1 MGVTLTERLA
11 DLASAL
17 LVLSWGL
24 GGKEWSAVWVGL
36 LPLTAGSWLLT
47 HPRLILRLERGIE
60 RLPLHPRLQGL
71 IRLSREALLAIARV
85 RQLMKPW
92 PLLVGSLLAC
102 LCWLVEAAML

>member
-1 MGVTLTERLA
+1 LNDCRC
-11 DLASAL
+11 
-17 LVLSWGL
+17 
-24 GGKEWSAVWVGL
+24 
-36 LPLTAGSWLLT
+36 
-47 HPRLILRLERGIE
+47 I
-60 RLPLHPRLQGL
+60 PRLQGL